1 MSRPSIV
8 PQIKAQ
14 LEVWLEQRMAEW
26 SAQPE
31 RRRLP
36 TLPATGEGKINV
48 RELTLALG
56 LRRSQEQHFFNHAE
70 LRTLVNVAAEVQG
83 LAAIGSRIQLDAD
96 DDALRRRMGRINA
109 DRNDLAGAL
118 AEREAVI
125 EWQRR
130 EIDALREQLRLRD
143 ETGMQ
148 MRTGFDASIAPAD
161 NGALEAPA

>member
-8 PQIKAQ
+8 PEIKAQ

-31 RRRLP
+31 RRRQP

-70 LRTLVNVAAEVQG
+70 LRTLVNVAAEAQG
-83 LAAIGSRIQLDAD
+83 LAAIGSRVQLDAD
-96 DDALRRRMGRINA
+96 DDVVRRRMGRLNN
-109 DRNDLAGAL
+109 DRNDLAAAL

-148 MRTGFDASIAPAD
+148 MRTGFDAGVAPAD
-161 NGALEAPA
+161 NGVPEGP